1 MSRQIEAIHLSLQH
15 LEIQRAGTAG
25 PGPAFQRTNSISW

>member
-25 PGPAFQRTNSISW
+25 PGPAL